1 MKNIK
6 RNKPIKRIL
15 SLLTVIALLVTS
27 VIVCPVVTSAAD
39 APSSLESSGLSFW
52 ADPENSLTQQDV
64 DDFTRGTSK
73 TTMTGAVG
81 VFRRATSE
89 NKYYLFLPSNAD
101 CTNLKLWFSAST
113 ASING
118 TTLVSG
124 EYTSVFADINEGGVS
139 KEYTLNIGTNSYTL
153 VAIKSGDVGTVYIDT
168 QSGSISEV
176 NSTNH
181 DTYTSGTIMVIA
193 PDGTIEYDG
202 IMEKMSGRG
211 NGTWDKANVKN
222 PYNVKLAVST
232 SLLGMPKAKKWVLLA
247 NADDDSLVRNQITYD
262 FAKYIGVKYQPV
274 CKPVDLY
281 VNQQYYGS
289 YSLSEKVEIKSNRI
303 NVTDAYDNLEIANGT
318 VDEATGLVVPAD
330 LTGTKVNAYLT
341 VSGKDTATADLT
353 SMALEVGAKKY
364 SSDLKNPDDYSGGYL
379 YELEISKRWTEENA
393 GFGAY
398 ARQGWVIK
406 STDYASKNM
415 LNYSYDLLYA
425 LGSSVYNGGVVPSKS
440 TTTSC
445 SGLIATVVL
454 YGASSCTNPAPASQ
468 YQNKKWNE
476 LLDADSAVKYYWTQ
490 EYFKNMDSSTSS
502 TYFYKDSDSI
512 DSMIYAGPVWDMDN
526 AIGYGRSGSRW
537 GHSYT
542 SADDWYTKNTRIY
555 RWRYNDSTTTYSD
568 DKKAPLS
575 LYGALATNCS
585 DFWSMAQ
592 NQWYSVMKPAIKV
605 LNGTAVDET
614 GVLHDT
620 AYYINTVAKSGLM
633 NNMRISSTSS
643 YDAQGFIN
651 GFNDW
656 FNARDTWIT
665 SQLSTANISSASV
678 EQSSDCTYNGLE
690 QTPSLSVTYE
700 DVALVEGEDYSV
712 SYSNNINAGTATA
725 TLTGLGRFSGTKDVA
740 FTINKGTIGS
750 VEINEAAYVGDTLEA
765 VVKMQDGVVLT
776 DGLSYQWKTEDGNI
790 DGANA
795 SSYTISD
802 GMQGKNISV
811 TVTGNLTDFTDT
823 AVTSNSCFVYSGE
836 RPTGYTKTIASW
848 DYDYSANETGLVTAD
863 ETGSQYYYAA
873 TNGEKA
879 ATGVLTASVNAL
891 DNAQIKW
898 SGSADLYANPESSV
912 SSDQSPVM
920 STSKT
925 NNIAWG
931 EYPYFTVEASTIGFG
946 HISFSARLGGSK
958 KGPRDWKLQYSLD
971 GVTYTDI
978 ENATYSI
985 TKNKNMEQAFDM
997 VSLPAECDNKNVVY
1011 IRVVAYTNIAINGI
1025 NTIVAQTSGDASIN
1039 NIRVYGASTSIVTSL
1054 SSPTITTD
1062 SIADTREHIYNNNSV
1077 IITDTNGGADLY
1089 YSINGGEDIKYEA
1102 PFNPFTS
1109 ANTVGD
1115 TVTVSAYAKHEEIT
1129 SELSELVLTYAGDSI
1144 VQWSFENYSQNVS
1157 NGAVFS
1163 NGGAYDESAKM
1174 TAVADSKNMYVPYWH
1189 ADNKAF
1195 LLAPDDGALWS
1206 ADSGFYYELSTVG
1219 YSNIAFSAKAYTTA
1233 QGPKSVQ
1240 LQYSLDGKSWSSASD
1255 NITLTATGTLSQ
1267 LMYNAPLPAEC
1278 ANKSVVYIRLVT
1290 VENLT
1295 CSGTTLHNSLS
1306 KGNLY
1311 VNDII
1316 VSGNN
1321 DTETLK
1327 MPYTNRTTD
1336 YFSTSAIKYH
1346 SVDGVP
1352 MKYSVIDSN
1361 GNMIMSGDY
1370 VETGIDIY
1378 NSGKLNTFSS
1388 GPYTV
1393 SVWEHNGDDASAIN
1407 VKKFYYKGETVT
1419 KFNYNDTT
1427 KLFADY
1433 VDATLTSVGNTSGA
1447 YAGTLSMYPNA
1458 QTATTL
1464 SYTGAYG
1471 VKTSWASDNR
1481 FTATKVLDNE
1491 QGNGYWLIKTS
1502 SKGYCDL
1509 TLNLEQI
1516 SSNKGPRDWGV
1527 AYSTDGVSYTFV
1539 AKSNVRAISNDATN
1553 SPIESYNNLPLPS
1566 GCDNAD
1572 ELYIKIFINGGESV
1586 DSTELES
1593 VVKGNTGINGIEL
1606 SGVRIPQLLDVV
1618 FTTKAVLTDDGA
1630 ISDTLVDGYVF
1641 VNGNAYETKNGSF
1654 TMQIMQGESYS
1665 FYASINENATF
1676 ASDIQTVKADVGC
1689 EHVIGINPY
1698 DANGDGVINAKDYAM
1713 IYKYDRFASI
1723 RTVLLDG
1730 FDAFY
1735 NTKQ

>member
-1 MKNIK
+1 MKNIR
-6 RNKPIKRIL
+6 RNKPVKRIL

-27 VIVCPVVTSAAD
+27 VIACPVVTSAAD

-124 EYTSVFADINEGGVS
+124 EYTSVFADINAGGVS
-139 KEYTLNIGTNSYTL
+139 KEYTLKIGTISYTL

-168 QSGSISEV
+168 QSGSISEI
-176 NSTNH
+176 NSKDHT
-181 DTYTSGTIMVIA
+181 TSTTGTIMVIA

-211 NGTWDKANVKN
+211 NGTWSETNVKN

-303 NVTDAYDNLEIANGT
+303 NITDAYDNLEIANGT
-318 VDEATGLVVPAD
+318 VDAATGLVVPAD

-406 STDYASKNM
+406 STDYISKNM

-425 LGSSVYNGGVVPSKS
+425 LGSSVYNGGVVPNKS

-445 SGLIATVVL
+445 SGLAATVLL
-454 YGASSCTNPAPASQ
+454 YGAYSCTNPAPATQ

-502 TYFYKDSDSI
+502 TYFYKDSDSV
-512 DSMIYAGPVWDMDN
+512 DSMLYAGPVWDMDN

-633 NNMRISSTSS
+633 NNMRISGTSS

-678 EQSSDCTYNGLE
+678 EQPSDCTYNGLE
-690 QTPSLSVTYE
+690 QTPNLSVSY
-700 DVALVEGEDYSV
+700 DGVALVEGDDYSV

-765 VVKMQDGVVLT
+765 VVKAQDGTVIT

-790 DGANA
+790 AGANA
-795 SSYTISD
+795 SSYTVID

-811 TVTGNLTDFTDT
+811 TVTGNTSDFTD
-823 AVTSNSCFVYSGE
+823 AAATSNSCFVYSGE

-863 ETGSQYYYAA
+863 ETGAQYYYAA

-912 SSDQSPVM
+912 SSDQSPVL

-931 EYPYFTVEASTIGFG
+931 EYPYFTVEASTIGFE

-971 GVTYTDI
+971 GVTYTDV

-1011 IRVVAYTNIAINGI
+1011 IRAIACSNIAINGI

-1039 NIRVYGASTSIVTSL
+1039 NIRVYGASTSVVTSL
-1054 SSPTITTD
+1054 TSPVITTD
-1062 SIADTREHIYNNNSV
+1062 SIADTSEHIYNNNNV
-1077 IITDTNGGADLY
+1077 TITDTNGGADLY

-1144 VQWSFENYSQNVS
+1144 VQWHFENYSQNVS

-1174 TAVADSKNMYVPYWH
+1174 TAVADSKSMYVPYWH

-1219 YSNIAFSAKAYTTA
+1219 YSNIAFSVKAYTTA

-1240 LQYSLDGKSWSSASD
+1240 LQYSLDGKSWNSASD

-1267 LMYNAPLPAEC
+1267 LLYNAPLPAEC
-1278 ANKSVVYIRLVT
+1278 SNKSVVYIRLVT

-1311 VNDII
+1311 VNDVI

-1352 MKYSVIDSN
+1352 MKYSVIDAN
-1361 GNMIMSGDY
+1361 GNVIMSGDY

-1393 SVWEHNGDDASAIN
+1393 SVWEYNGDDASAIN

-1433 VDATLTSVGNTSGA
+1433 VDSTLTSVGNTSGA
-1447 YAGTLSMYPNA
+1447 YAGTLSMYPNS

-1539 AKSNVRAISNDATN
+1539 PKSNVRAISNDATN

-1572 ELYIKIFINGGESV
+1572 ELYIKIFINGGESI
-1586 DSTELES
+1586 DGTELES

-1654 TMQIMQGESYS
+1654 TMQIMQGETYS

-1676 ASDIQTVKADVGC
+1676 ASDIQTAKADVGC

-1713 IYKYDRFASI
+1713 IYKYDKFASV
-1723 RTVLLDG
+1723 RSALLNG
-1730 FDAFY
+1730 FEAFY

>member
-6 RNKPIKRIL
+6 RRNPIKQIL

-247 NADDDSLVRNQITYD
+247 NSDDDSLVRNQITYD

-445 SGLIATVVL
+445 SGLIATVML
-454 YGASSCTNPAPASQ
+454 YGASSCTNPAPATQ

-502 TYFYKDSDSI
+502 TYFYKDSDSV
-512 DSMIYAGPVWDMDN
+512 DSMLYAGPVWDMDN

-542 SADDWYTKNTRIY
+542 STDDWYTKNTRIY

-592 NQWYSVMKPAIKV
+592 NQWYSIMKPAIKI
-605 LNGTAVDET
+605 LTGEAIDET

-633 NNMRISSTSS
+633 NNMHINGTSS

-678 EQSSDCTYNGLE
+678 EQPSDCTYNGLE
-690 QTPSLSVTYE
+690 QTPNLSVSYE
-700 DVALVEGEDYSV
+700 GVKLVEGEDYSV

-750 VEINEAAYVGDTLEA
+750 VEINEAAYVGDTL
-765 VVKMQDGVVLT
+765 
-776 DGLSYQWKTEDGNI
+776 
-790 DGANA
+790 
-795 SSYTISD
+795 
-802 GMQGKNISV
+802 
-811 TVTGNLTDFTDT
+811 
-823 AVTSNSCFVYSGE
+823 
-836 RPTGYTKTIASW
+836 
-848 DYDYSANETGLVTAD
+848 
-863 ETGSQYYYAA
+863 
-873 TNGEKA
+873 
-879 ATGVLTASVNAL
+879 
-891 DNAQIKW
+891 
-898 SGSADLYANPESSV
+898 
-912 SSDQSPVM
+912 
-920 STSKT
+920 
-925 NNIAWG
+925 
-931 EYPYFTVEASTIGFG
+931 
-946 HISFSARLGGSK
+946 
-958 KGPRDWKLQYSLD
+958 
-971 GVTYTDI
+971 
-978 ENATYSI
+978 
-985 TKNKNMEQAFDM
+985 
-997 VSLPAECDNKNVVY
+997 
-1011 IRVVAYTNIAINGI
+1011 
-1025 NTIVAQTSGDASIN
+1025 
-1039 NIRVYGASTSIVTSL
+1039 
-1054 SSPTITTD
+1054 
-1062 SIADTREHIYNNNSV
+1062 
-1077 IITDTNGGADLY
+1077 
-1089 YSINGGEDIKYEA
+1089 
-1102 PFNPFTS
+1102 
-1109 ANTVGD
+1109 
-1115 TVTVSAYAKHEEIT
+1115 
-1129 SELSELVLTYAGDSI
+1129 
-1144 VQWSFENYSQNVS
+1144 
-1157 NGAVFS
+1157 
-1163 NGGAYDESAKM
+1163 
-1174 TAVADSKNMYVPYWH
+1174 
-1189 ADNKAF
+1189 
-1195 LLAPDDGALWS
+1195 
-1206 ADSGFYYELSTVG
+1206 
-1219 YSNIAFSAKAYTTA
+1219 
-1233 QGPKSVQ
+1233 
-1240 LQYSLDGKSWSSASD
+1240 
-1255 NITLTATGTLSQ
+1255 
-1267 LMYNAPLPAEC
+1267 
-1278 ANKSVVYIRLVT
+1278 
-1290 VENLT
+1290 
-1295 CSGTTLHNSLS
+1295 
-1306 KGNLY
+1306 
-1311 VNDII
+1311 
-1316 VSGNN
+1316 
-1321 DTETLK
+1321 
-1327 MPYTNRTTD
+1327 
-1336 YFSTSAIKYH
+1336 
-1346 SVDGVP
+1346 
-1352 MKYSVIDSN
+1352 
-1361 GNMIMSGDY
+1361 
-1370 VETGIDIY
+1370 
-1378 NSGKLNTFSS
+1378 
-1388 GPYTV
+1388 
-1393 SVWEHNGDDASAIN
+1393 
-1407 VKKFYYKGETVT
+1407 
-1419 KFNYNDTT
+1419 
-1427 KLFADY
+1427 
-1433 VDATLTSVGNTSGA
+1433 
-1447 YAGTLSMYPNA
+1447 
-1458 QTATTL
+1458 
-1464 SYTGAYG
+1464 
-1471 VKTSWASDNR
+1471 
-1481 FTATKVLDNE
+1481 
-1491 QGNGYWLIKTS
+1491 
-1502 SKGYCDL
+1502 
-1509 TLNLEQI
+1509 
-1516 SSNKGPRDWGV
+1516 
-1527 AYSTDGVSYTFV
+1527 
-1539 AKSNVRAISNDATN
+1539 
-1553 SPIESYNNLPLPS
+1553 
-1566 GCDNAD
+1566 
-1572 ELYIKIFINGGESV
+1572 
-1586 DSTELES
+1586 
-1593 VVKGNTGINGIEL
+1593 
-1606 SGVRIPQLLDVV
+1606 
-1618 FTTKAVLTDDGA
+1618 
-1630 ISDTLVDGYVF
+1630 
-1641 VNGNAYETKNGSF
+1641 
-1654 TMQIMQGESYS
+1654 
-1665 FYASINENATF
+1665 
-1676 ASDIQTVKADVGC
+1676 
-1689 EHVIGINPY
+1689 
-1698 DANGDGVINAKDYAM
+1698 
-1713 IYKYDRFASI
+1713 
-1723 RTVLLDG
+1723 
-1730 FDAFY
+1730 
-1735 NTKQ
+1735 